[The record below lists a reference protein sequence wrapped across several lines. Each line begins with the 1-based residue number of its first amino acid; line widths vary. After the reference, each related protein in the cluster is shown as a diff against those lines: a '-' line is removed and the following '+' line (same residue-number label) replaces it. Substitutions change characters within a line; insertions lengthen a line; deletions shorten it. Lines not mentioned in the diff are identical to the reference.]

1 MSLHLADAPGLAAQA
16 LAIRL
21 MAVARMIE
29 PKRYDS
35 SEWRSAVARI
45 CMVRKLVSETWNV
58 MAGLGP
64 PLAAAR
70 VVGWAEASWLS
81 GMTRAAMATARAGR
95 MMRGLTCRVARA
107 MFTVISISGEMP
119 GVRSLA
125 RRGVN
130 GQVPCPDCAAGD
142 GPGVSD
148 P

>member
-1 MSLHLADAPGLAAQA
+1 MTAAQ
-16 LAIRL
+16 LAVLAQAPCSR
-21 MAVARMIE
+21 
-29 PKRYDS
+29 
-35 SEWRSAVARI
+35 
-45 CMVRKLVSETWNV
+45 T

-70 VVGWAEASWLS
+70 GVVWAEAIWLS

-95 MMRGLTCRVARA
+95 MRRSLTRRVARA

-119 GVRSLA
+119 GVRLVA

-130 GQVPCPDCAAGD
+130 GQVPCLDSGAGD
-142 GPGVSD
+142 SQWVFD